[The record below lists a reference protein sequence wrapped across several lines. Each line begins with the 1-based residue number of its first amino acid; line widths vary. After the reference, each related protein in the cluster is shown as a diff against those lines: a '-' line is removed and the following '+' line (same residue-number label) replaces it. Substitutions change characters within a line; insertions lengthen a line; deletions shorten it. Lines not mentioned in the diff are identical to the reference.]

1 LHLHALAPHPRRA
14 AENRVGEL
22 TKDDGSG
29 RLGDTGG
36 TTKPALQGR
45 TIRRTT
51 TEDLLQGGNELI
63 IAHRG
68 EEYRLRITSN
78 GKLILNK

>member
-1 LHLHALAPHPRRA
+1 
-14 AENRVGEL
+14 VGDL
-22 TKDDGSG
+22 TKEDAPGFPGEHGSQA
-29 RLGDTGG
+29 
-36 TTKPALQGR
+36 KPASQGR
-45 TIRRTT
+45 IIRRVT

-68 EEYRLRITSN
+68 DEYRLRITSN